1 MSDHLPILAMLKQTK
16 LCNSEPITFNS
27 RCLND
32 TKLKQVNT
40 ELMNVDWISLLN
52 GMTSDEKFNQF
63 SNKVDQILDEIAPV
77 KEVRISAK
85 RRFVKPWMTRGL
97 ELSSCKKNE
106 TVQKNPVKRLHT
118 SRLNQIQGVQKHI

>member
-1 MSDHLPILAMLKQTK
+1 MSDHLPILTMLKQTK
-16 LCNSEPITFNS
+16 LHNSEPITFNS
-27 RCLND
+27 RCLNN
-32 TKLKQVNT
+32 TKLKQVNA
-40 ELMNVDWISLLN
+40 ELMKVDWISILN
-52 GMTSDEKFNQF
+52 GTTSDKKFNQF
-63 SNKVDQILDEIAPV
+63 SDMVDQVLDKIAPI

-97 ELSSCKKNE
+97 ELSLCKKNE